1 MIQNQLQYRVT
12 KARLQEFQLAKIQLG
27 QDNIRGKALEVR
39 HKALNSLIEELEAEL
54 HSFDSLKSQGI
65 PSTLQHLE
73 QLPEDLIKARI
84 AAGLTQAEL
93 AKSLHLKP
101 QQIQRYEAT
110 HYATASLARVL
121 AVAKAIQGRSAL

>member
-1 MIQNQLQYRVT
+1 MILNQLQYRVT
-12 KARLQEFQLAKIQLG
+12 KARVQEFQAAKAQLE
-27 QDNIRGKALEVR
+27 QDGIKGKALEVR
-39 HKALNSLIEELEAEL
+39 RKALDSLIEELEPQLNAFENI
-54 HSFDSLKSQGI
+54 KKQGI
-65 PSTLQHLE
+65 PKTLQHLE

-110 HYATASLARVL
+110 QYATASLARVME
-121 AVAKAIQGRSAL
+121 VVRAIQSQQK